1 MLAICPVDTHK
12 GRELGLRM
20 NFPLCHNS
28 LLNLLAYW
36 CRGWLCSREALI
48 VESSRCCPRRHLSIR
63 FGSKARP
70 AARDSDLKHRV
81 FGDRT
86 RSSGTPLLAVIV
98 SSQQKTSSATIYT
111 PPPSPTEHSLS
122 LFTSGDNITR
132 PIVVKPLH
140 RGCR

>member
-12 GRELGLRM
+12 GGELGLRI

-48 VESSRCCPRRHLSIR
+48 VESSRCCPRRHLSVR
-63 FGSKARP
+63 SGSKARP
-70 AARDSDLKHRV
+70 AVRDSDSKHQV

-86 RSSGTPLLAVIV
+86 RNSGAPLLAVIV
-98 SSQQKTSSATIYT
+98 DSQQKTSSATIYT
-111 PPPSPTEHSLS
+111 PQRLLPQNIRSPAHLGRQPYPS
-122 LFTSGDNITR
+122 N
-132 PIVVKPLH
+132 
-140 RGCR
+140 CRKAST